1 MLLDSV
7 QEAFTIERIA
17 AYDFIAV
24 YAQDFGFKGELL
36 NGENGF
42 VFSELTAR
50 RGIMKSAVKDLVLD
64 GLVYADERKWSNR
77 LITGAKRRRV

>member
-7 QEAFTIERIA
+7 QAAFTIERIA

-24 YAQDFGFKGELL
+24 YAQDLGFKGELL

-42 VFSELTAR
+42 VFSGLTAR

-77 LITGAKRRRV
+77 LITGAKRRKA